1 MGRHSPLVISL
12 SAADRKELEHWQR
25 STSFPA
31 GLVKRARVILLLAEG
46 GSLTKVGQQVGMA
59 RRIVRKWA
67 TRFVKD
73 GPAGLADK
81 PGRGRKPR
89 FSPRSSHPSGEDG
102 LRTAR

>member
-12 SAADRKELEHWQR
+12 SAENRKELERWQR

-31 GLVKRARVILLLAEG
+31 GLVKRARAILLLAEG

-67 TRFVKD
+67 TRFIKD
-73 GPAGLADK
+73 GLVGLSDK

-89 FSPRSSHPSGEDG
+89 FSPRSGHPSGQDG
-102 LRTAR
+102 LRKAR